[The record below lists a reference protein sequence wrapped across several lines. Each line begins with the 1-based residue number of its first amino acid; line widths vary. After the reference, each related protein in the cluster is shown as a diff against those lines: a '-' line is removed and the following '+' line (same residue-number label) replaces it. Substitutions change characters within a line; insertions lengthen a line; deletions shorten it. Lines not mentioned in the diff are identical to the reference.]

1 MLFPKTGPAHTGML
15 ALAHTCLPATGCL
28 RSPQHSDAD
37 AAYAVS
43 MQMKRLVKL
52 QNIRDIKDLNEIK
65 AKK

>member
-1 MLFPKTGPAHTGML
+1 MRS
-15 ALAHTCLPATGCL
+15 L
-28 RSPQHSDAD
+28 RSEAD

-52 QNIRDIKDLNEIK
+52 QNIREIKDLNEIK